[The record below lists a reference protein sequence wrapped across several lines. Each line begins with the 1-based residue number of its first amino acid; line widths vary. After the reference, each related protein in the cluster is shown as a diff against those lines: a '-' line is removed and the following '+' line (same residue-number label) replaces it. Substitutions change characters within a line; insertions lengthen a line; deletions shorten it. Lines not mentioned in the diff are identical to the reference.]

1 VLNYDGDA
9 MNANSEITNFGSWMS
24 SIQRGAALFAGL
36 AGVLG
41 GIAGT
46 IDWPVVGTFFGAVE
60 GALAGAVVGVIN
72 AAALTLLAGWTRSR
86 WACRGLSGVVAGVAA
101 AGGAQIYAGPV
112 NVSRTVAVVLI
123 ATAAVVGAA
132 LGPLVAYGA
141 EPVPA
146 SRLAGARLP
155 RVGRILGWGAALGA
169 AAGAVAGL
177 IIGMHTY
184 LPTSPVA
191 AVEGA
196 VFGVVSGG
204 VLACLVAG
212 VAVLPRIR
220 ARR

>member
-1 VLNYDGDA
+1 
-9 MNANSEITNFGSWMS
+9 MNADSEIAKSGSWMS
-24 SIQRGAALFAGL
+24 SIRRGAALFAGL
-36 AGVLG
+36 GGALG

-60 GALAGAVVGVIN
+60 GALAGAVAGVID
-72 AAALTLLAGWTRSR
+72 AAALTLLAGWMRSR
-86 WACRGLSGVVAGVAA
+86 WACRGLAGVVAGMAT
-101 AGGAQIYAGPV
+101 AGGALIYAGPV
-112 NVSRTVAVVLI
+112 NVSRAVAVVLI
-123 ATAAVVGAA
+123 ATAVVVGAA

-155 RVGRILGWGAALGA
+155 RVGRILCWGAALGA

-177 IIGMHTY
+177 VIGMRTY

-212 VAVLPRIR
+212 VAMLPRIR